1 MIHSRGELQTKLP
14 ENPEQWLK
22 NWSKQIHTRV
32 TFVLDHADDIID
44 SNYGKQFISLLRT
57 VRKLSE
63 KRVTYVITTRKTFKD
78 SELQA
83 G

>member
-1 MIHSRGELQTKLP
+1 MIHSCGELQTNLP

-57 VRKLSE
+57 ARMLSE

-78 SELQA
+78 SEL
-83 G
+83 